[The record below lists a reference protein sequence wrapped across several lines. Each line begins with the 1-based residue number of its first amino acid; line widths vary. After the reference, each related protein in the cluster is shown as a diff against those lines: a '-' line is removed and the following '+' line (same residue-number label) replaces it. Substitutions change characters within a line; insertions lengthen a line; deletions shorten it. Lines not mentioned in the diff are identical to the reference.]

1 MLCTCKF
8 FNIKILSYTILAF
21 FLSILVSCCSVRNEE
36 LVRYQNKKTNEI
48 CILVLPFSVKEKNGN
63 QYRLSDYSYSVF
75 HFFQYRILSPY
86 ASPQEFIEDSRK
98 EVIATLQAAGY
109 QLPSSENVAVK
120 EWSGLLLKFI
130 LKADEI
136 NRHLCFL
143 YRNRNIICSGL
154 GYLSSYPIPNL
165 SMAVPKMLDSFVDES
180 SRTSE

>member
-1 MLCTCKF
+1 MYFSFTIFCKRKKWQS
-8 FNIKILSYTILAF
+8 IPLIRL
-21 FLSILVSCCSVRNEE
+21 FLFCVS
-36 LVRYQNKKTNEI
+36 
-48 CILVLPFSVKEKNGN
+48 
-63 QYRLSDYSYSVF
+63 
-75 HFFQYRILSPY
+75 FFQYRILSPY

-165 SMAVPKMLDSFVDES
+165 SMPVPKMLDSFVDES